1 MVSTCDPNLLTVH
14 PTGNPG
20 TTGAR
25 YPPRVGD
32 IPEGFRLEYDLGT
45 EGQLHVNVSI
55 RAIVAGDGENY
66 MRWTGDLG
74 GEVIPSVGGQQEG
87 LCGPDP
93 KRDSNKL
100 KDTQSPSSLTGV
112 AILEQFILME

>member
-1 MVSTCDPNLLTVH
+1 
-14 PTGNPG
+14 
-20 TTGAR
+20 
-25 YPPRVGD
+25 VGD

-45 EGQLHVNVSI
+45 EGQLNVNVSI
-55 RAIVAGDGENY
+55 RAIVARDGGNY

-87 LCGPDP
+87 FCGPDP
-93 KRDSNKL
+93 KRDANK

-112 AILEQFILME
+112 AILEQFILTE